1 MNKQVKIAWIGKHF
15 GEEPPLVRGKG
26 PESKGKKQGAG
37 TIFFSGCNLRCVFCQ
52 NYQIP
57 QQGLG
62 RLISVEELANAMLD
76 LHGQGAVNID
86 LVTPTLWADQIV
98 AAVKIARGK
107 GLCVPIVWNS
117 NGYEKVSLIEALRGV
132 VDIYLP
138 DFKYADDTLAKKYS
152 GVENYLETAKAAIR
166 AMYEQVGNLQ
176 LDDQGIA
183 TRGLMVRHMV
193 LPGLMANS
201 IGVLNEMAQ
210 IDTMIYV
217 SLMSQYSPVYR
228 SAEFPEINRPIT
240 DEEMDQVYDYADFC
254 GLKNGFRQK
263 SDSARPMTP
272 DFRKVNPFE

>member
-1 MNKQVKIAWIGKHF
+1 M
-15 GEEPPLVRGKG
+15 
-26 PESKGKKQGAG
+26 
-37 TIFFSGCNLRCVFCQ
+37 
-52 NYQIP
+52 
-57 QQGLG
+57 
-62 RLISVEELANAMLD
+62 
-76 LHGQGAVNID
+76 
-86 LVTPTLWADQIV
+86 
-98 AAVKIARGK
+98 
-107 GLCVPIVWNS
+107 PIVWNS